1 MHWSRD
7 AGDLF
12 VAADTDG
19 GGQEI
24 LIANNNNGYI
34 GLLKWNGSALVPV
47 WIGSGRIEGTG
58 MHWSR
63 DAADLFVAADM
74 DGDGHQEILI
84 ANNNSG
90 YIGLLK
96 WNGSA
101 LVPVW
106 IGSGRIQGAGMHWSR
121 DAADLFV
128 AADADGDGHQEIFIA
143 NNRNGY
149 IGVLKLEPLV

>member
-1 MHWSRD
+1 
-7 AGDLF
+7 
-12 VAADTDG
+12 
-19 GGQEI
+19 
-24 LIANNNNGYI
+24 
-34 GLLKWNGSALVPV
+34 
-47 WIGSGRIEGTG
+47 

-63 DAADLFVAADM
+63 DAADLFVAADV

-84 ANNNSG
+84 ANKKNG

-101 LVPVW
+101 LAPVW

-128 AADADGDGHQEIFIA
+128 AANVDGGTDQEILIA
-143 NNRNGY
+143 NNKNGY
-149 IGVLKLEPLV
+149 IGVLKFKPLA